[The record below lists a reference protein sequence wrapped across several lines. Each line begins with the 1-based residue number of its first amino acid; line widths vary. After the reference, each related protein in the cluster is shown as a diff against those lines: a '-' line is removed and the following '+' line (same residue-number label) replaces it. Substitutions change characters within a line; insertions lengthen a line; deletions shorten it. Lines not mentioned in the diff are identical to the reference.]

1 VEAIS
6 GDLKARVLESTD
18 IVALIGRSVR
28 LLRRGKDFVGL
39 CPFHN
44 EKTPSFTVNAGKQ
57 FFHCFGCKKHG
68 NAIDFVIERDRVEFK
83 DALRQLAQAAGIA
96 MPESGVAAHRAGEMQ
111 ALRDA
116 NAAAGLFFEKQ
127 LAHRT
132 LGAAAR
138 QYLAERGFNAESIK
152 RFHVGLAAD
161 AWDGFLSSSAAK
173 KFAVSQLALAG
184 LVKPRQQGEGH
195 YDTFRNRLMF
205 PIRDP
210 EGRVIAFGG
219 RVMPGSD
226 DGEGKA
232 SAAAKYLNSPQT
244 PLFDKGRCA
253 FGLDLAKQAII
264 DSRTAGDSR
273 TTVAVVEGYTDV
285 MMAHQ
290 FGCTNVVSTL
300 GTALTDRHLALL
312 ARFAD
317 RVVVVFDPDTA
328 GDAAVDR
335 AIELAMTQEKIEL
348 AVASLPDGLDP
359 DEFLLRSGAA
369 AFNTVLAQADDA
381 VTYKW
386 KQLNRRLNVQ
396 ADDFV
401 GQQKAVQE
409 YLEFLSTV
417 GQRVNPR
424 GRGWEWALARAAR
437 VTGYSISQLQQWT
450 FKKNP
455 GTSVRRRTPQAVV
468 ASMPRAQIPTARDR
482 AERSVLGYLLCEP
495 GSWHDAQKQ
504 IAPDDFTPGPRRK
517 LAEIYWRHQQ
527 DEGEPV
533 LNQFLSLLD
542 QDPEVR
548 VLAVELAQE
557 ATTVAEPGKIL
568 PTHLQYLEN
577 ERTRLQQRE
586 LQSRRC
592 DPGAPGDEADLLKR
606 MSDLSRIPDP
616 RRVAAPFG
624 A

>member
-1 VEAIS
+1 VDASS

-44 EKTPSFTVNAGKQ
+44 EKTPSFKVNAAQ
-57 FFHCFGCKKHG
+57 QLFYCFGCKKHG

-83 DALRQLAQAAGIA
+83 DALRQLAEAAGIP
-96 MPESGVAAHRAGEMQ
+96 MHDSGGASHRAGEMQ

-116 NAAAGLFFEKQ
+116 NAAACLFFEKQ
-127 LAHRT
+127 LAHPAVG
-132 LGAAAR
+132 LAAR
-138 QYLAERGFNAESIK
+138 QYLLKRGFNEDSIG
-152 RFHVGLAAD
+152 RFHVGLAPD
-161 AWDGFLSSSAAK
+161 AWDGFLSNSAAK
-173 KFAVSQLALAG
+173 KFAPSQLALAG

-219 RVMPGSD
+219 RVMPGND
-226 DGEGKA
+226 DP
-232 SAAAKYLNSPQT
+232 AKYLNSPQT

-264 DSRTAGDSR
+264 DSRT
-273 TTVAVVEGYTDV
+273 VAVVEGYTDV

-290 FGCTNVVSTL
+290 FGCANVVSTL
-300 GTALTDRHLALL
+300 GTALTDKHLALL
-312 ARFAD
+312 GRFAD
-317 RVVVVFDPDTA
+317 RVVLLFDPDTA

-335 AIELAMTQEKIEL
+335 AIELAMTQEKAEV
-348 AVASLPDGLDP
+348 AVASLPDRLDP
-359 DEFLLRSGAA
+359 DEFLLRSGGA
-369 AFNTVLAQADDA
+369 AFNEVLARADDA

-386 KQLNRRLNVQ
+386 KQLTRRLNVQ

-409 YLEFLSTV
+409 YLEFLSSV
-417 GQRVNPR
+417 GRRVNPR

-437 VTGYSISQLQQWT
+437 VTGYTISQLQQWT
-450 FKKNP
+450 FKKNAAGP
-455 GTSVRRRTPQAVV
+455 GRRRSAQAVA
-468 ASMPRAQIPTARDR
+468 ASMPKTEVPTARDR
-482 AERSVLGYLLCEP
+482 AEKFVLGYLLCQP
-495 GSWHDAQKQ
+495 GCWHDAQKQ

-542 QDPEVR
+542 EDPEVR

-557 ATTVAEPGKIL
+557 AAAVAEPGKFL
-568 PTHLQYLEN
+568 PTHLQCLETD
-577 ERTRLQQRE
+577 RARLEQRK
-586 LQSRRC
+586 LQSRLR
-592 DPGAPGDEADLLKR
+592 DDGADEAALLEM
-606 MSDLSRIPDP
+606 MSALSRIPDP
-616 RRVAAPFG
+616 RRLAAPFG